1 MAKRKAPKTAFKKG
15 VSGNPKG
22 RPKLSEDMIKVRSAV
37 GKAMDQL
44 GDMLSMTIVELKEII
59 NNPESTAIQVLFANA
74 IIKKD
79 WRIVESVINRT
90 YGKPK
95 ETLDFNGKIDV
106 SNTTEQLQKL
116 TTEQL
121 KDIRAILKGHESK

>member
-15 VSGNPKG
+15 QSGNPNG
-22 RPKLSEDMIKVRSAV
+22 RPKLSEDMIKVRGAV
-37 GKAMDQL
+37 GKAIAQL
-44 GDMLSMTIVELKEII
+44 GDMITMTVSELKEII

-95 ETLDFNGKIDV
+95 ETLDLNGKIDI
-106 SNTTEQLQKL
+106 SNTTEELQKL
-116 TTEQL
+116 TTKQL
-121 KDIRAILKGHESK
+121 KDIRGILKGHESK